1 MAYLYTHSWSHE
13 RERLAAIEGSLD
25 DYSIAT
31 LLAVGVSAGWRC
43 LEVGAGAGSIARWLS
58 EAVGPSGG
66 VVATDLET
74 DLLGVPPA
82 NMEIRKHDIR
92 TDPLEHGAY
101 DLVHARKVLEHLAAP
116 HDVLARMVSATRPG
130 GWVVVED
137 ADLASTLH
145 SNSDDPDRFHGL
157 YRAFIAT
164 MQAHGYHPALGL
176 SLAGMLRA
184 AGLSNVRLQ
193 GWTSEWTGAGE
204 RPSVFLKT
212 FEKIAP
218 RVVSEGRAGAAD
230 TDWLLR
236 EIQRPAFR
244 AISATHYCAWG
255 QRP

>member
-1 MAYLYTHSWSHE
+1 MAYLYAHSWGPE

-25 DYSIAT
+25 DYTVAC
-31 LLAVGVSAGWRC
+31 LRMVGVSPGWRC
-43 LEVGAGAGSIARWLS
+43 LEIGAGAGSIARWLG
-58 EAVGPSGG
+58 EAVGPSGL

-74 DLLGVPPA
+74 DLIGAPQA
-82 NMEIRKHDIR
+82 NMEIRRHDIR
-92 TDPLEHGAY
+92 TDPLEDGAY
-101 DLVHARKVLEHLAAP
+101 DLVHARKVLEHLPAP
-116 HDVLARMVSATRPG
+116 DDVLARLVRATRSG

-137 ADLASTLH
+137 ADLTSTMH
-145 SNSDDPDRFHGL
+145 SNCDDPGRFERV

-164 MQAHGYHPALGL
+164 MQAHGYHAALGL

-184 AGLSNVRLQ
+184 AGLVNVRLQ

-212 FEKIAP
+212 FEKIGP
-218 RVVSEGRAGAAD
+218 RAVSEGRASAAD
-230 TDWLLR
+230 ADWLLE

-255 QRP
+255 QKP